1 MSDSEDDLFEKSF
14 GNLKMVVEEDEEEEQ
29 VSEPEPEP
37 VSEPTEEPKKKPR
50 KKREMTP
57 ERKKKLLENLA
68 RGRETAKLNRQKKA
82 KVKKIKKQ
90 KEEIEIDETLLQHA
104 KKSYTKHSKERELM
118 DEIEKLKHQLETQKE
133 PNVEFINKDKPI
145 KQSNTEQSSYK
156 KSKETPDLMKEVK
169 KQTPQKINNVSFDSF
184 WD

>member
-14 GNLKMVVEEDEEEEQ
+14 GNLKMVVEDEEEE
-29 VSEPEPEP
+29 VSEPEP
-37 VSEPTEEPKKKPR
+37 EEPKKKPR

-82 KVKKIKKQ
+82 KVKKINKQ

-118 DEIEKLKHQLETQKE
+118 DEIEKLKNQLETQKE
-133 PNVEFINKDKPI
+133 PNVEFINKDKPTSEAV
-145 KQSNTEQSSYK
+145 KNTK
-156 KSKETPDLMKEVK
+156 KTDLMKEVK
-169 KQTPQKINNVSFDSF
+169 KQTPQKIKNVSFDSF

>member
-14 GNLKMVVEEDEEEEQ
+14 GNLKIESEE
-29 VSEPEPEP
+29 EP
-37 VSEPTEEPKKKPR
+37 VSEPEEPISEAIQNTVPKKKPR

-57 ERKKKLLENLA
+57 ERKKILLENLA

-104 KKSYTKHSKERELM
+104 KKSYTKHSKEKELM
-118 DEIEKLKHQLETQKE
+118 DEIEKLKHQLETQNKQSNLE
-133 PNVEFINKDKPI
+133 QNVEFINKKEQA
-145 KQSNTEQSSYK
+145 KQSK
-156 KSKETPDLMKEVK
+156 TPDLMKEVK
-169 KQTPQKINNVSFDSF
+169 KQTPKKIKNISFDSF
-184 WD
+184 WN